1 MNTKR
6 QLRSSL
12 LNVDGLNEVS
22 LDDVKC
28 TVASKKPDIVI
39 LLETKRRLEECDID
53 VTIPGYSVH
62 EALRSNVAEDK
73 DGGGIALYTKLSDGL
88 MFKRHTPDRAAQSP
102 VSW

>member
-1 MNTKR
+1 M
-6 QLRSSL
+6 
-12 LNVDGLNEVS
+12 
-22 LDDVKC
+22 
-28 TVASKKPDIVI
+28 I

-88 MFKRHTPDRAAQSP
+88 MFKRHTPDINQSSKTA
-102 VSW
+102 VCGVYLG